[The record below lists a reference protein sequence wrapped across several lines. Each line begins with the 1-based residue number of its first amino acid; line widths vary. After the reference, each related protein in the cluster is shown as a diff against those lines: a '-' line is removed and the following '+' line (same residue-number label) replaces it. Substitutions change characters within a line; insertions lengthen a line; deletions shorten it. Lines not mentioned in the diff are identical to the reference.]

1 MRSTSSAY
9 ATRATSARS
18 SRREVKRAA
27 VTALAAVAVA
37 WCAVVL
43 VAPAAL
49 QARSDLPQASGGWV
63 SLVYEAAGRICHQ
76 RVARSFTWGGVP
88 FPVCGRCLALYVS
101 GAAALCLAAGA
112 AWRSPRHLA
121 WPSQPLWTRP
131 AWTGEATWL
140 ATATAP
146 SVLLLLVEWFAA
158 DPGTVAR
165 AIAAL
170 PLGAMAGWICG
181 AGLARRSAA

>member
-1 MRSTSSAY
+1 M
-9 ATRATSARS
+9 TRGP
-18 SRREVKRAA
+18 

-43 VAPAAL
+43 VAPGAL
-49 QARSDLPQASGGWV
+49 QGAGGAQAGGGWV
-63 SLVYEAAGRICHQ
+63 SVVYEAAGRICHQ

-101 GAAALCLAAGA
+101 GAAAVCLAAAA

-140 ATATAP
+140 AAATAP
-146 SVLLLLVEWFAA
+146 SAVLLLVEWLAA

-170 PLGAMAGWICG
+170 PLGAMVGWICG
-181 AGLARRSAA
+181 AGLARPSAA